1 MNIHP
6 DIHVEKI
13 EMINKSIEELYRFI
27 EELEQQVREDL
38 HGFQPT
44 GETNDTPTITIKY
57 AAGEM
62 KG

>member
-6 DIHVEKI
+6 DIHVDKI
-13 EMINKSIEELYRFI
+13 EMINKSIEEVYRFV

-38 HGFQPT
+38 HRFKPT
-44 GETNDTPTITIKY
+44 GETDDTHTIKIKY
-57 AAGEM
+57 TAGGI